1 MSDMQSLMRGHM
13 YPQKKKKAA
22 TPASVEHEGIPR
34 RFMVFDDATGEPVLD
49 TAGEHE
55 QMSLRMDAVSTIQQ
69 WVEEDDLDDGESA
82 ADRLLAMMVGIADD
96 NKDGELD
103 EDENEVVDAAREAAW
118 DYLSA
123 LGIEDD
129 DIGLLLEE
137 WDDDAAERIRDAV
150 ATELPDGEEAFDSID
165 DFAFEEEEQDPVFD
179 AAYRKRTVVRNGKK
193 KRINKRVSGK
203 VRLSGKQKL
212 SIRKA
217 RKKAHSPRAKARRM
231 KSMKK
236 RRRMGK

>member
-13 YPQKKKKAA
+13 YPRKKSAVPA
-22 TPASVEHEGIPR
+22 VPPQGDTPRS
-34 RFMVFDDATGEPVLD
+34 FMVLDDATGEPVLD
-49 TAGEHE
+49 SAGEHE

-69 WVEEDDLDDGESA
+69 WVEDDDDLDEGESA

-103 EDENEVVDAAREAAW
+103 EDENEVVDEAREAAW

-123 LGIEDD
+123 LGVDEG
-129 DIGLLLEE
+129 DIGLLLDDWDEE
-137 WDDDAAERIRDAV
+137 AGDRIRDAV
-150 ATELPDGEEAFDSID
+150 ASALPDGEEAFDSID
-165 DFAFEEEEQDPVFD
+165 DFAFEEDEQEAVFD

-193 KRINKRVSGK
+193 KRVKKRVSGK

-217 RKKAHSPRAKARRM
+217 RKKAHNPRAKARRM